1 MMDWIG
7 PSIVIYGPWLI
18 GLMAL
23 LLVTTVLVY
32 KRSTRHRYRIPES
45 VSVALTGNIGSG
57 KSTVA
62 KFLMEEGVPVVSAD
76 ELARQAVKPGSSG
89 LREVAEVFGKS
100 VLDADGSLN
109 RKALGSLVFKDED
122 ARKKLEDIVHP
133 RIRVLRDRWMRE
145 RQFEIFPL
153 SVSEVP
159 LLFEANL
166 QNDFDVSVVV
176 SASEENRIKRLQ
188 EERDLDPEDSRSI
201 MATQIESAVKE
212 ELADYVIHNNEGLD
226 ELRTGSVDVLQRVIA
241 SERHLRGVHL
251 GRLRIDMHMHTRDSF
266 DCMSDP
272 VELLSAAKRKGIGR
286 IALTDHN
293 RLRVALEM
301 AKDFPEEI
309 IPGEEVKTR
318 EGVDL
323 IGLYLSEEI
332 PKGTSLKRTCSI
344 IKEQG
349 GISYLPH
356 PYAKGKGGSGRYAE
370 EMGKLV
376 DVVEV
381 FNSRLHPLKLNS
393 LAESLAD
400 DCSKLRGA
408 GSDAHTVGEVGR
420 AYVEVER
427 HPNDPGSLLA
437 ALKFSQIRGVESSRV
452 VHLAS
457 TWAKFRR

>member
-18 GLMAL
+18 GLMTL

-89 LREVAEVFGKS
+89 LREVAEVFGTS

-109 RKALGSLVFKDED
+109 RKALGSLVFRDEV

-381 FNSRLHPLKLNS
+381 FNSRLHPLKLNY